1 MERFRGQPAGVDRL
15 VDLYPLFTP
24 RSVVSPRNLIC
35 RCPSIG
41 RRNLYRSRMTV
52 FDFPK
57 ARGVRQQIASSRV
70 SHSIPHLQRVRP
82 RPGLGSIGTVL
93 VLMGV
98 GMGVLIIRFILVFA
112 HTVLQ

>member
-1 MERFRGQPAGVDRL
+1 
-15 VDLYPLFTP
+15 
-24 RSVVSPRNLIC
+24 
-35 RCPSIG
+35 
-41 RRNLYRSRMTV
+41 MTV
-52 FDFPK
+52 FDFAK
-57 ARGVRQQIASSRV
+57 ARGVHQQMGSSRV

-98 GMGVLIIRFILVFA
+98 GIGVLISRFILILV